1 MYLNGRRPL
10 AHPTR
15 GTKTQQRT
23 PTTTRILP
31 RSRRQKRRT
40 PATTRCPPM
49 LCPPYC
55 VGCCVTGPTVQ
66 SPWLGTPPP
75 WAIASSCCASASSTG
90 VAPSPVAWRIIP
102 ATAKGS
108 WQEPWLELL
117 DQFHGL
123 LSPDGTV
130 VVLADRGLYAKW
142 LFEAI
147 CKLGWHPLLRIN
159 SDGKFRPAGWHPFV
173 PLSRLVPSVG
183 RCWRGRGTA
192 FATPAA

>member
-1 MYLNGRRPL
+1 
-10 AHPTR
+10 
-15 GTKTQQRT
+15 
-23 PTTTRILP
+23 
-31 RSRRQKRRT
+31 
-40 PATTRCPPM
+40 
-49 LCPPYC
+49 
-55 VGCCVTGPTVQ
+55 
-66 SPWLGTPPP
+66 
-75 WAIASSCCASASSTG
+75 
-90 VAPSPVAWRIIP
+90 
-102 ATAKGS
+102 
-108 WQEPWLELL
+108 LELL